1 MASHRVMGIEMSRTI
16 TRCSNVEN
24 HSKRS
29 SQQDPRAAGS
39 SFKFLNL
46 LLGSTSPVKTHAKMF
61 AVSFLFLLGT
71 ACSESKPVEV
81 DFVDVETN
89 QVLNSEDL
97 ASLRLQGFNRLQA
110 DDYLVNSKDSL
121 SVDLVFNL
129 LEEDSTITLVSYT
142 DSMLTKTG
150 TSVQFKRSGANL
162 EVDIFLQDYPMF
174 HLCHLENF
182 ITKNNDV
189 RLKVQLLNTTNFG
202 PIISIWNQSK
212 QFADGRKRSFNT
224 FNLNT
229 AECTSL
235 GTTTPINTFGAG
247 ILWGFEVYKGKIKSA
262 QRTEAYVL

>member
-1 MASHRVMGIEMSRTI
+1 MFSAQTEFDVTNPSQLRSPAFFSK
-16 TRCSNVEN
+16 TR
-24 HSKRS
+24 
-29 SQQDPRAAGS
+29 
-39 SFKFLNL
+39 
-46 LLGSTSPVKTHAKMF
+46 LLGILLFTVSTQ
-61 AVSFLFLLGT
+61 L
-71 ACSESKPVEV
+71 ACNESKPIEV
-81 DFVDVETN
+81 GFLDIENN
-89 QVLNSEDL
+89 QILSSEEL

-121 SVDLVFNL
+121 SVDVVFNL
-129 LEEDSTITLVSYT
+129 LEEDSTITLVGYT
-142 DSMLTKTG
+142 NSMLTKTG
-150 TSVQFKRSGANL
+150 TSIQFKRNGANL

-189 RLKVQLLNTTNFG
+189 RLKVQLLNTNTYG

-212 QFADGRKRSFNT
+212 QFADGRKRNFNT

-235 GTTTPINTFGAG
+235 DTTTPINTFGAG
-247 ILWGFEVYKGKIKSA
+247 ILWGFEVYKTKLKSA